1 MAEQEMLLDTDT
13 IRAAVA
19 GEKWAKEK
27 VIEHY
32 TPMIDE
38 LTVDEDMR
46 QHLILKLL
54 EELPHFPMGQAY
66 NAPHNVPEQDFATA
80 LKTTV
85 R

>member
-1 MAEQEMLLDTDT
+1 MDSQETLLDYTT
-13 IRAAVA
+13 IKAAVA

-38 LTVDEDMR
+38 LAVDEAMK

-54 EELPHFPMGQAY
+54 EELPNVPMGQA
-66 NAPHNVPEQDFATA
+66 
-80 LKTTV
+80 
-85 R
+85 